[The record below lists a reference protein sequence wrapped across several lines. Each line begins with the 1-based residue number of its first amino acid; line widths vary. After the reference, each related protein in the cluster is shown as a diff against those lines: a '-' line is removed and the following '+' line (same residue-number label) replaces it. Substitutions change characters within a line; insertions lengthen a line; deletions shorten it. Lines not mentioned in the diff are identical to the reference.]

1 MSFCQNKIAFLKKER
16 DALLIKI
23 RIHEQYMNY
32 KERNATLSPRDVN
45 QLQELIL
52 KFFRV
57 LALTDSYSYFQM
69 QNQPVVD
76 ENISNFLIIVDNR
89 YLLRLNQFIK
99 DLMLALVKMH

>member
-76 ENISNFLIIVDNR
+76 ENIIIVDNR